1 MKLLLDTHIL
11 LWWLTEPGGLSK
23 EAGKTINNGGN
34 VVYVSAT
41 VIWEMVI
48 KKSLGKLEMP
58 DNIEKILQLNNFN
71 LLPVTVAHSLG
82 VDKLPHHHR
91 DPFDRMLIAQ
101 AMHEKLTLVS
111 RDPQIKKYDVSQMI
125 G

>member
-11 LWWLTEPGGLSK
+11 LWWLTEPGSLSK
-23 EAGKTINNGGN
+23 EAGKAINNGSN
-34 VVYVSAT
+34 VVYVSAA

-58 DNIEKILQLNNFN
+58 DNIEQMLQLNNFN
-71 LLPVTVAHSLG
+71 LLPVTVAHTLA

-91 DPFDRMLIAQ
+91 DPFDRMLVAQ